1 MKSLYGVSVPA
12 MCYARRMS
20 DPVVLTELDES
31 GVLTVTMNRPARR
44 NAFNSEAFLALGH
57 VFAQAS
63 SDPTVAVV
71 LLTGAGDDFSSGLDL
86 AAMDMS
92 QGEEPPFERM
102 MDSICAFDKPLVCA
116 AKGCAIGFGATVLF
130 HADVVYLGQS
140 AKLRFPFAS
149 LGLVTEAAAAYLGP
163 ATIGHKQAAELLFTA
178 EFFGAEK
185 ALEYGIATRVFSDE
199 ELMPRAMEKA
209 REMAQWPIES
219 LVEIKRIMKAMHGD
233 KVALARKLEMEGFG
247 KLMGS
252 PPNMEAFSAFME
264 RRPPDFK
271 QFRR

>member
-1 MKSLYGVSVPA
+1 
-12 MCYARRMS
+12 
-20 DPVVLTELDES
+20 
-31 GVLTVTMNRPARR
+31 MNRPSRR
-44 NAFNSEAFLALGH
+44 NAFSSEGFLALGH
-57 VFAQAS
+57 AFAEANT
-63 SDPTVAVV
+63 DPRVAVL

-86 AAMDMS
+86 AAIDMS
-92 QGEEPPFERM
+92 QDGEPPFERM
-102 MDSICAFDKPLVCA
+102 MDAICAFEKPLVCA

-130 HADVVYLGQS
+130 HADVVYLGHS

-178 EFFGAEK
+178 ELFDAEK
-185 ALEYGIATRVFSDE
+185 ALEYGIATRVLPDE
-199 ELMPRAMEKA
+199 ELLGTAVEKS
-209 REMAQWPIES
+209 REMAQWPVDS

-233 KVALARKLEMEGFG
+233 RVAQARKLEMEGFE

-252 PPNMEAFSAFME
+252 PANMEAFTAFME

-271 QFRR
+271 QFRK